1 MKYQNNL
8 IKDITING
16 YAIKKNFLSKKKLN
30 FYKSKVEQIYSKQKI
45 NFKGLPKRDGKDK
58 IIYNLQNKD
67 IKFIKLL
74 SSPIIKKVCKYFL
87 QDKYFRLISNKRPN
101 YILNYY
107 NARSSGS
114 KLDLHI
120 DSHIPYLG
128 KHVYMLQIAIILE
141 DQDENNGCTIIK
153 PKSHLSGSYSNRK
166 EKKLLKIK
174 SKAGDLVIWDSRIWH
189 GTTKNITKKTRWA
202 LIATLSSWWI
212 KQSMDITKSLPKKIF
227 NELSIDEK
235 IMLGYCAVIP
245 KDEFGLIRTKKKIS
259 EISFK

>member
-8 IKDITING
+8 IRDIAING
-16 YAIKKNFLSKKKLN
+16 YGVKKNFLTKKQVDFYLSKTRQL
-30 FYKSKVEQIYSKQKI
+30 FIKQKI
-45 NFKGLPKRDGKDK
+45 NFKGLPKRDKQDK

-67 IKFIKLL
+67 LKFIKLL
-74 SSPIIKKVCKYFL
+74 SSPIIKKVCKFFL
-87 QDKYFRLISNKRPN
+87 QDKYFRLISPKRPN
-101 YILNYY
+101 FILNYY

-128 KHVYMLQIAIILE
+128 KHIYMLQVAIILE
-141 DQDENNGCTIIK
+141 DQNENNGCTIIK

-166 EKKLLKIK
+166 EKKLFKIK
-174 SKAGDLVIWDSRIWH
+174 SKAGDLVIWDSRTWH
-189 GTTKNITKKTRWA
+189 GTTENISENTRWA
-202 LIATLSSWWI
+202 LIATFSSWWI
-212 KQSMDITKSLPKKIF
+212 KQSMDMTKSLPKKIF

-245 KDEFGLIRTKKKIS
+245 KDEYGLIRTKKKIS
-259 EISFK
+259 EIKFI